1 MTIGLAFLATSLSG
15 ILLFLGFPPFEIP
28 AATWLALVPLL
39 LVLPMIRPAIAAL
52 MSFWCGV
59 VFFLGVFNW
68 GLSVGS
74 YTWLHHALLSIAF
87 SLYLPFI
94 GAAVSFIAHRRGVL
108 TAYLATPF
116 LWVAGEYVKS
126 NLPLIAYPW
135 GLLAHTQ
142 YLNLPFI
149 QVASLTGSYGLSFL
163 IVWVNTILAAVL
175 FHWLHQKGTMQ
186 GRPFGENN
194 RRVSWGFALGGALS
208 VLCALWFGWGQLN
221 RPIAGEAVKIAAI
234 QANIPQNQ
242 KWDPRNAGRIM
253 QTYTEMTAEAATQ
266 KPDLIVW
273 PEAATPGAIT
283 QAVNLYSKVLQ
294 IAHDSQTYL
303 LIGSTSHQKY
313 QGARYKDL
321 RYQNSAFFIA
331 PTARGRNLP
340 RYDKIKLLAFA
351 EYLPYA
357 GLVPWALIQ
366 VPELGSYVPGKEYVI
381 FEHPKFKFAATICW
395 ENIFPDLVRRF
406 VANGAEVIVNITNEA
421 WMGWTAAPRQFVAMS
436 VFRAVENQVYVVRC
450 ANTGIS
456 CIIDPR
462 GRIVNRLTDAGG
474 QELMV
479 RGVLQG
485 QVIPQ
490 KQKTFYTRVG
500 DWLAI
505 LCLVVSG
512 VCVVAAWGSRRR

>member
-1 MTIGLAFLATSLSG
+1 MVVVQVFLAASLSG
-15 ILLFLGFPPFEIP
+15 ILLFLGFPPFEVP
-28 AATWLALVPLL
+28 AATWVALVPLL
-39 LVLPMIRPAIAAL
+39 VVLPVIRPAMAAL
-52 MSFWCGV
+52 AAFWCGI

-74 YTWLHHALLSIAF
+74 YTWLHHALLSVAF

-108 TAYLATPF
+108 TALLATPF

-163 IVWVNTILAAVL
+163 IVWANAVLAAAV
-175 FHWLHQKGTMQ
+175 FRWLPPKGTMP
-186 GRPFGENN
+186 GRPFGEAN
-194 RRVSWGFALGGALS
+194 RRMSWGFAMGGALA
-208 VLCALWFGWGQLN
+208 VLGALWFGWGQLDK
-221 RPIAGEAVKIAAI
+221 PVTGEAVKIAAV
-234 QANIPQNQ
+234 QADIPQDR
-242 KWDPRNAGRIM
+242 KWDPRNAGQIM
-253 QTYTEMTAEAATQ
+253 QTYAEMTAAAATRH
-266 KPDLIVW
+266 PDLIIW

-283 QAVNLYSKVLQ
+283 QIVTLYSKVLQ
-294 IAHDSQTYL
+294 IARASGTYL

-313 QGARYKDL
+313 KGAKAKDL

-331 PTARGRNLP
+331 PTARGRGLP
-340 RYDKIKLLAFA
+340 QYHKIKLLAFA

-357 GLVPWALIQ
+357 GLVPWKLIQ
-366 VPELGSYVPGKEYVI
+366 VPELGSYVPGEKYTV
-381 FEHPKFKFAATICW
+381 FEHPKFKFSATICW

-406 VANGAEVIVNITNEA
+406 AKNGAEVIVNITNEA
-421 WMGWTAAPRQFVAMS
+421 WMGWTAAPRQFLAMS

-462 GRIVNRLTDAGG
+462 GRIVKRLTDENG

-479 RGVLQG
+479 RGILYG

-490 KQKTFYTRVG
+490 KQKTFYTRAG

-505 LCLVVSG
+505 LCLAVS
-512 VCVVAAWGSRRR
+512 CVWIVAAWGSRRR

>member
-1 MTIGLAFLATSLSG
+1 MIFVWAFLAASLSG
-15 ILLFLGFPPFEIP
+15 ILLFLGFPPFEFP
-28 AATWLALVPLL
+28 AATWIALVPLL
-39 LVLPMIRPAIAAL
+39 VVLPVIRPALAAL
-52 MSFWCGV
+52 AAFWCGI

-108 TAYLATPF
+108 TAYLAIPF
-116 LWVAGEYVKS
+116 LWAAGEYVKS

-163 IVWVNTILAAVL
+163 IVWVNAVLAAVV
-175 FHWLHQKGTMQ
+175 FRWLPPRGAMQ
-186 GRPFGENN
+186 GRPFSRNN
-194 RRVSWGFALGGALS
+194 RRMSRVFAMGGALS
-208 VLCALWFGWGQLN
+208 VLGALLFGWGHLAE
-221 RPIAGEAVKIAAI
+221 PVSGERVDVAAV
-234 QANIPQNQ
+234 QANIPQAE
-242 KWDPRNAGRIM
+242 KWNPHNASKIM
-253 QTYTEMTAEAATQ
+253 QTYAEMTAAAAAS
-266 KPDLIVW
+266 KPDLIIW
-273 PEAATPGAIT
+273 PEAATPGAIN
-283 QAVNLYSKVLQ
+283 QAVNLYSAVLQ
-294 IAHDSQTYL
+294 IARDSKTYL

-313 QGARYKDL
+313 KGARFKDL

-331 PTARGRNLP
+331 PTARGRDLP
-340 RYDKIKLLAFA
+340 QYHKIKLLAFA

-357 GLVPWALIQ
+357 GLVPWKLIQ
-366 VPELGSYVPGKEYVI
+366 VPELGSYVPGEKYTV
-381 FEHPKFKFAATICW
+381 FEHPKFKFSATICW

-406 VANGAEVIVNITNEA
+406 VKNGAEVIVNITNEA
-421 WMGWTAAPRQFVAMS
+421 WFGRTAAPRQFVAMS

-462 GRIVNRLTDAGG
+462 GHIVKRLTDAEG

-479 RGVLQG
+479 RGVLHG

-500 DWLAI
+500 DWAAI
-505 LCLVVSG
+505 LCLVASCVW
-512 VCVVAAWGSRRR
+512 VVAAWGSRRR